1 MKKNQFNQILKQNK
15 IIKIPLNNVYIN
27 TKSIQK
33 WIVEEL
39 MKQVQT
45 TRVEEEVKNYT
56 LTVMINRDMR

>member
-1 MKKNQFNQILKQNK
+1 VKKNQFNQILKQNK